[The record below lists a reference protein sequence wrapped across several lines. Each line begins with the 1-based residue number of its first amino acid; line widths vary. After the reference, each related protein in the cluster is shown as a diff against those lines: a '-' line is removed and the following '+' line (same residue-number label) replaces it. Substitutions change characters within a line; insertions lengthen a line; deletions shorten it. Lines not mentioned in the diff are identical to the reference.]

1 MLDVA
6 TSTSLDLLVLGTEVL
21 LVRFSI
27 EYFFGRNKLLIVRL
41 NMNSMRTTF
50 DRSLVH
56 EVTVRFVHVTVFL
69 RDG

>member
-1 MLDVA
+1 MFNEA
-6 TSTSLDLLVLGTEVL
+6 ARTCLDLLVLGTEVL